1 MEVKFCYNFPHH
13 LIMVIYHLILS
24 ISLLSKCTINRMD
37 QGYEDFFIPYLL
49 SIETGSYDLSNNAS
63 QVIHREGS
71 CTLQVANSIC
81 TTFFFPLGNLVHTL
95 NPYREQHQ
103 ISPHRITASAREV
116 VRIKNKTTHH
126 EFFR

>member
-1 MEVKFCYNFPHH
+1 
-13 LIMVIYHLILS
+13 MVIYHLILS

-37 QGYEDFFIPYLL
+37 QEYEDFFIPYLL

-81 TTFFFPLGNLVHTL
+81 TTFFFPLAGLEKFPEVFLVMG
-95 NPYREQHQ
+95 
-103 ISPHRITASAREV
+103 
-116 VRIKNKTTHH
+116 
-126 EFFR
+126 